1 MRGTTKRWS
10 AHPEL
15 APAERPDLA
24 TEVRPA
30 LDRITVAFVDRL
42 AESAGLRSPTPRCAL
57 SLVAAAVAADR
68 RYGLDHL
75 HERAL
80 WGAIE
85 PVCAT

>member
-24 TEVRPA
+24 
-30 LDRITVAFVDRL
+30 
-42 AESAGLRSPTPRCAL
+42 
-57 SLVAAAVAADR
+57 DR
-68 RYGLDHL
+68 RYGLDRL

-85 PVCAT
+85 PVCAA